1 MTIGLGDVIR
11 ERRKEL
17 NLSQKQVADM
27 ACCNRTTV
35 SNLER
40 DIHSTSMDIFQSIVE
55 TLGLRIDLVEVKND
69 EWSDIDI

>member
-27 ACCNRTTV
+27 ACCHRTTV